1 MPNWIRTLFLKY
13 LPIFLFMRRPKKTRL
28 RWMMEI
34 PGTSRKVPQ
43 GPPPNVMT
51 SSGGM
56 LPGGIP
62 DGGIHGISPPGY
74 GQDFQGPD
82 KPLPPV
88 PGGGMPGG
96 TPPPP
101 PVPGG
106 HNHMRAGS
114 MNDLD
119 RKNAIEVME
128 LSDMHH
134 PSCKL
139 SQRLVPSWVRYPKE
153 NNNNPSL
160 CNIMILCTYLYST
173 LQSAR

>member
-139 SQRLVPSWVRYPKE
+139 SQRYVCITYVPIIIIFLL
-153 NNNNPSL
+153 NISL
-160 CNIMILCTYLYST
+160 QT
-173 LQSAR
+173 